1 MTTMLET
8 GTTRT
13 SATHALRL
21 LLDDVLL
28 IVGADDAAERYSS
41 RTPAGRTLL
50 ALATLARRAAGAL
63 GADPGVALTG
73 GPGIVVQREL
83 SPPPGCSAR
92 RPRPHTASRGRSTTC
107 SSRRSGC
114 GRGWR
119 RRSRRPDGPEV
130 GDPARTR
137 GVISLAEVSSPDR
150 SATVR
155 DALGLGLAVGLYGAA
170 FGAAADAAGLNVWQA
185 MSLSALM
192 FTGASQFAM
201 VGVLGAGG
209 SALAAVGSALL
220 LGTRNT
226 VYGVRL
232 VPLLQ
237 PRGLVRRVGTAH
249 WVIDETTAMSL
260 AAPNPVLGKLA
271 FLVTGASIYLMWNA
285 MTVVGALGA
294 AGLGGTARAALDAVV
309 PAAFLALLWPRLRK
323 TFPEAAAQRKVALG
337 GAVVALA
344 LTPFVPPGVQVIAAV
359 VAVALAGRP
368 RAGERPTASEE
379 MA

>member
-1 MTTMLET
+1 M
-8 GTTRT
+8 
-13 SATHALRL
+13 
-21 LLDDVLL
+21 
-28 IVGADDAAERYSS
+28 
-41 RTPAGRTLL
+41 
-50 ALATLARRAAGAL
+50 
-63 GADPGVALTG
+63 
-73 GPGIVVQREL
+73 
-83 SPPPGCSAR
+83 
-92 RPRPHTASRGRSTTC
+92 
-107 SSRRSGC
+107 
-114 GRGWR
+114 
-119 RRSRRPDGPEV
+119 
-130 GDPARTR
+130 
-137 GVISLAEVSSPDR
+137 
-150 SATVR
+150 R

-209 SALAAVGSALL
+209 GALAAVGSALL

-232 VPLLQ
+232 VPLLR
-237 PRGLVRRVGTAH
+237 PRGFRRLGTAH

-323 TFPEAAAQRKVALG
+323 GFPEAATQRRVAVG

-344 LTPFVPPGVQVIAAV
+344 LTPFVPAGGQVVAAV

-368 RAGERPTASEE
+368 RSAERPTASEE